1 MSTVS
6 MSLDPELL
14 RDTEKVIP
22 SDSSQES
29 QEKRHIT
36 GFKWFILLFSTLTA
50 IFVYSLD
57 NTIVANIAPTIVNEF
72 NAVEDLPW
80 LSVGFMIGGTAMVL
94 PLGKLYTIFD
104 AKWVLIVSTVVF
116 MAASA
121 LCGGAPTMD
130 AEIIGRVLA
139 GAGGNGMY
147 FGLLALISMNTTSQ
161 ERPKYLSLTG
171 LVWGLGTVLGP
182 VVGGAF
188 ELYTWRWAFYINLLF
203 GAILLP
209 TYVFVI
215 PSNNPLPG
223 TSRWQKLTTF
233 DLVGTILSV
242 GSFTTLVMAINF
254 GGILYPWNSGKT
266 IALFVVSGVLWI
278 IFGIQQGF
286 NIATSAE
293 TRILPI
299 HLFAQ
304 REPVLLFIS
313 CAAVGAVSYISVYYI
328 PIYFQF
334 TQGDNAIKSAVRL
347 LPFIFLL
354 IATIPTSGA
363 MMSHFG
369 YYKPWYLGGSVIAF
383 IPAVLMS
390 TIVNIDTSSGVI
402 YGLQIVLGL
411 GAGAYTQAA
420 FAVIQAVVEPGE
432 ASNGLTLMLLAQLI
446 GITMGLSISGAVFV
460 NIASNGL
467 FALLPGYPQSQ
478 VRQIVS
484 GTSSKLLASLSE
496 NMREQALIVIVSA
509 WKNIFICVYVAAAV
523 SLICSIFMSH
533 NRCNVSAAAGGA

>member
-6 MSLDPELL
+6 ISVGPEVIQ
-14 RDTEKVIP
+14 DTEKLAS
-22 SDSSQES
+22 SDTSQES
-29 QEKRHIT
+29 QEKRNIT
-36 GFKWFILLFSTLTA
+36 GLKWFTFLFSTLTA

-57 NTIVANIAPTIVNEF
+57 NTIVANIAPTIVNDF

-80 LSVGFMIGGTAMVL
+80 LSVGFMIGGMTMVL
-94 PLGKLYTIFD
+94 PLGKIYSTFD
-104 AKWVLIVSTVVF
+104 AKWVFIVSTVIF

-130 AEIIGRVLA
+130 AEIIGRVFA

-161 ERPKYLSLTG
+161 ERPKYLSLSG

-182 VVGGAF
+182 VIGGAF

-209 TYVFVI
+209 AYVFVI
-215 PSNNPLPG
+215 PSNDPLPG
-223 TSRWQKLTTF
+223 TSRWQKVATF
-233 DLVGTILSV
+233 DWVGTILSL
-242 GSFTTLVMAINF
+242 GSFTTFVMAINF
-254 GGILYPWNSGKT
+254 GGTLYSWNSGQT

-278 IFGIQQGF
+278 IFGLQQGF
-286 NIATSAE
+286 NIATSVE
-293 TRILPI
+293 RRILPI
-299 HLFAQ
+299 HLFTQ
-304 REPVLLFIS
+304 KEPILLFIS
-313 CAAVGAVSYISVYYI
+313 CAAVGTVSYVSVYYI

-369 YYKPWYLGGSVIAF
+369 YYKPWYLGGSVIAL

-390 TIVNIDTSSGVI
+390 TIVNVDTSSGVI
-402 YGLQIVLGL
+402 YGLQVVLGL

-420 FAVIQAVVEPGE
+420 FAVIQAVVEPAE
-432 ASNGLTLMLLAQLI
+432 APNGLTLMLLGSSSYSSAKSPVNTDFAAQLS
-446 GITMGLSISGAVFV
+446 GMTMGLSISGAVFV
-460 NIASNGL
+460 NIASDGL
-467 FALLPGYPQSQ
+467 FALLPDYPQSQ

-496 NMREQALIVIVSA
+496 SLREQALVIIVSA
-509 WKNIFICVYVAAAV
+509 W
-523 SLICSIFMSH
+523 H
-533 NRCNVSAAAGGA
+533 NM